1 MAIMETNKSERNRV
15 FVISVFFALWVL
27 AIATALVKVQ
37 VFDYAKHVKKVR
49 AQSNRTFELHPKRG
63 TIYDAHGE
71 VLAISVKA
79 KSAFLSN
86 KDNTDSFRL
95 LNDIVRRR
103 FPLSRKAR
111 KKIRVR
117 IGRGEKFIWLKRKL
131 SKREYEILEKVRA
144 KNKGLSELDYIEEY
158 KRIYPQNTLASH
170 ILGGVGID
178 EQGLYGIEYGL
189 DSTIRGKG
197 GKAKVVQD
205 ARQKVFKLQYL
216 TPPVPGRDVYL
227 TLDSS
232 VQFFVEQE
240 LEKAVK
246 ENKARAGTVI
256 VMDSQTGDILAMACY
271 PDFHPGNVNQVPV
284 LRTRNNAISFQ
295 YHPGSTFKIVLAAT
309 ALEQNVCSPQ
319 RMFNCYNG
327 SYKVR
332 NRTITD
338 VHAHDRLS
346 FEDIIIFSSN
356 IGAAKIGERLGRK
369 RWYSGIRR
377 FGFGQRSGL
386 RLPGEENGILH
397 PLKNWTGVSLAYS
410 SHGYDL
416 AVTPLQMARAF
427 NVLASGGVLIQPLVL
442 KKIDGI
448 FLKGGDRRRILS
460 HGTARRMVSILS
472 EVVNKG
478 TGKKA
483 RIEDLEIAGKT
494 GTTKKIPGRKRKT
507 TKRKYIA
514 SFGGFFPAA
523 KPRVTMFV
531 MIDEPKGAY
540 YGGDVAAPIYKS
552 IAERLM
558 IYLKIFPELDR
569 KNEIKL

>member
-1 MAIMETNKSERNRV
+1 MAIMETNKSERKRV
-15 FVISVFFALWVL
+15 SVVFLIFAVWVI

-37 VFDYAKHVKKVR
+37 VFDYAKHVNKVR

-63 TIYDAHGE
+63 TIYDANGE

-79 KSAFLSN
+79 RSAFLSN

-95 LNDIVRRR
+95 LNEIVRRH
-103 FPLSRKAR
+103 FPLTRSDRKNIR
-111 KKIRVR
+111 KR
-117 IGRGEKFIWLKRKL
+117 IGRGDKFIWLKRKL
-131 SKREYEILEKVRA
+131 DEEEFEILEKVRA
-144 KNKGLSELDYIEEY
+144 TNKGMSELDYIEEY

-178 EQGLYGIEYGL
+178 EQGLYGIEYSL

-216 TPPVPGRDVYL
+216 TPPVPGRDIYL

-240 LEKAVK
+240 LEKAV
-246 ENKARAGTVI
+246 NQHNARAGSVI

-271 PDFHPGNVNQVPV
+271 PTFHPGNVNQVPV
-284 LRTRNNAISFQ
+284 LLTRNNAISFQ
-295 YHPGSTFKIVLAAT
+295 YHPGSTFKIVLAST
-309 ALEQNVCSPQ
+309 ALEQNICSPQ

-327 SYKVR
+327 SYRVR
-332 NRTITD
+332 DEVITD
-338 VHAHDRLS
+338 VHAYDRLS
-346 FEDIIIFSSN
+346 FEDIIIYSSN

-369 RWYSGIRR
+369 RWYAGICR
-377 FGFGQRSGL
+377 FGFGQSSGL

-397 PLKNWTGVSLAYS
+397 PLNEWTGVSLAFS

-427 NVLASGGVLIQPLVL
+427 NVLASGGYLIQPQVL
-442 KKIDGI
+442 KKIDGA
-448 FLKGGDRRRILS
+448 FLKGNERQRILS
-460 HGTARRMVSILS
+460 DGTVQRMVSILS
-472 EVVNKG
+472 EVVDRG

-483 RIEDLEIAGKT
+483 RIEDIVIAGKT
-494 GTTKKIPGRKRKT
+494 GTTKKIPKPGRKV

-514 SFGGFFPAA
+514 SFGGFLPAK
-523 KPRVTMFV
+523 KPRITMFV
-531 MIDEPKGAY
+531 MIDEPKGVY
-540 YGGDVAAPIYKS
+540 YGGDVAAPVYKS